1 MPHTSYD
8 VAALRDH
15 FPSLASGIAHF
26 DGPGGTQTPR
36 EVAEA
41 IAATLTAPLSNRGTV
56 GRSERNADAA
66 VAAFRSAYAD
76 FLGFPAEGIVYGRSA
91 TALTYD
97 LSRAIAKTWGP
108 GDEVVVSRLDHDGN
122 VRPWVQAA
130 ESAGAT
136 VRWLDIVPETGE
148 LDLETLTSAITPAT
162 RLVAVTA
169 ASNLIGTIPPV
180 RTVADAAHA
189 VGALVYVDAVHFAA
203 HELVDPVALGA
214 DLVVCSPYKFLGPHC
229 GVLGADPVL
238 LETFWPDKLLPSTTV
253 VPERYELGT
262 LPYETLAGATAA
274 VDFLASVDILAA
286 VDPAQVD
293 PGEASDRRERLGRSF
308 AAIDAHEGAL
318 RARLESGL
326 ASLPGVLVHSRAARR
341 TPTLLVSLPG
351 RRCRDA
357 YEFLATRDVLAPA
370 GQFYAY
376 EPYRRLGID
385 DEGGLRL
392 GLAPYSTE
400 DDVERALAALA
411 DFLADEA

>member
-1 MPHTSYD
+1 MPYD
-8 VAALRDH
+8 VHALRDH
-15 FPSLASGIAHF
+15 FPSLSSGIAHF

-41 IAATLTAPLSNRGTV
+41 VAAALTAPLSNRGTV
-56 GRSERNADAA
+56 GRSECNADAT

-76 FLGFPAEGIVYGRSA
+76 FLAFPAEGIVYGRSA

-130 ESAGAT
+130 ESVGAT
-136 VRWLDIVPETGE
+136 VRWFDIVPETGE
-148 LDLETLTSAITPAT
+148 LDLETLASAITPAT

-180 RTVADAAHA
+180 RTVAEAAHN

-229 GVLGADPVL
+229 GVLGAAPAL
-238 LETFWPDKLLPSTTV
+238 LERFWPDKLLPSTTV

-274 VDFLASVDILAA
+274 VDVLAA
-286 VDPAQVD
+286 VDPGD
-293 PGEASDRRERLGRSF
+293 ASDRRERLRHSF
-308 AAIDAHEGAL
+308 AAIDAHEGTL
-318 RARLESGL
+318 RERLESGL
-326 ASLPGVLVHSRAARR
+326 ASLSGVVVHSRAARR

-357 YEFLATRDVLAPA
+357 YEFLATLDVLAPA

-400 DDVERALAALA
+400 DDVDRALAALA
-411 DFLADEA
+411 DFLASRA